1 MKFVNLGSTELKV
14 TDFCLGTMT
23 WGEQTDEVDA
33 HKQIEMSLDAG
44 INFIDTAEMYPVCP
58 LRAETTGDTERIL
71 GNWLCKNSQKRKE
84 LVIATK
90 ISGKGY
96 KNVRNGKG
104 IFPKEIRLAI
114 EGSLK
119 NLQTDYIDL
128 YQLHWPNRGS
138 YHFRQ
143 YWNYDPTSQES
154 SVERE
159 NIELVVKELY
169 DLKKEGKI
177 RYIGLSNE
185 TAWGTVQFANEA
197 KKYNDFSIASIQ
209 NEYSLLCRIFDTDL
223 AETCFHENVKLLA
236 YSPLVGG
243 MITGKYLNSQV
254 PKNSR
259 LSRVPDMFGRV
270 TPNSTR
276 AIEEYIEL
284 SKSFELDPVH
294 LALSFCRSRPF
305 MGSVIFGA
313 SNVDQLKL
321 ILKGKDIYLKDDV
334 LAEVNK
340 LYKKIPMPM

>member
-1 MKFVNLGSTELKV
+1 MGNTQLKV

-23 WGEQTDEVDA
+23 WGEQTDENDA
-33 HKQIEMSLDAG
+33 HKQIEMSLEAG

-71 GNWLCKNSQKRKE
+71 GNWLGKNSQKRKD
-84 LVIATK
+84 LVVATK

-143 YWNYDPTSQES
+143 YWNYDPTSQDS
-154 SVERE
+154 KVERE

-169 DLKKEGKI
+169 ALKKEGKI

-185 TAWGTVQFANEA
+185 TAWGTVQFANETA
-197 KKYNDFSIASIQ
+197 KYEDFSIASIQ

-223 AETCFHENVKLLA
+223 AETCFHENIKLLS

-243 MITGKYLNSQV
+243 MITGKYLNNQV
-254 PKNSR
+254 PENSR
-259 LSRVPDMFGRV
+259 LSRIPDMFGRV
-270 TPNSTR
+270 TPNSTK
-276 AIEEYIEL
+276 AIKEYIEL
-284 SKSFELDPVH
+284 SKSFGLDPVH
-294 LALSFCRSRPF
+294 LALSFCRSRSF
-305 MGSVIFGA
+305 IGSVIFGA

-321 ILKGKDIYLKDDV
+321 ILKGKDIHLQEDMLV
-334 LAEVNK
+334 EVNK
-340 LYKKIPMPM
+340 IYKKIPMPM

>member
-1 MKFVNLGSTELKV
+1 MGS
-14 TDFCLGTMT
+14 
-23 WGEQTDEVDA
+23 
-33 HKQIEMSLDAG
+33 EM
-44 INFIDTAEMYPVCP
+44 C
-58 LRAETTGDTERIL
+58 
-71 GNWLCKNSQKRKE
+71 
-84 LVIATK
+84 
-90 ISGKGY
+90 
-96 KNVRNGKG
+96 
-104 IFPKEIRLAI
+104 IR
-114 EGSLK
+114 
-119 NLQTDYIDL
+119 D
-128 YQLHWPNRGS
+128 R
-138 YHFRQ
+138 
-143 YWNYDPTSQES
+143 
-154 SVERE
+154 
-159 NIELVVKELY
+159 
-169 DLKKEGKI
+169 
-177 RYIGLSNE
+177 
-185 TAWGTVQFANEA
+185 AWGTVQFANEA
-197 KKYNDFSIASIQ
+197 KKYKDFSIASIQ

-321 ILKGKDIYLKDDV
+321 ILEGKDIYLKDDV

>member
-1 MKFVNLGSTELKV
+1 MNYKKLGNTDLDVSTI
-14 TDFCLGTMT
+14 CLGTMT
-23 WGEQTDEVDA
+23 WGEQNTQEEGF
-33 HKQIEMSLDAG
+33 KQMNYALDQG
-44 INFIDTAEMYPVCP
+44 VNFWDTAEIYSIPM
-58 LRAETTGDTERIL
+58 REETYGETERII
-71 GNWLCKNSQKRKE
+71 GNWFEKTKKRDK
-84 LVIATK
+84 VIIATK
-90 ISGKGY
+90 VCGNTSNKYIRGGGNNFGKNKISQALD
-96 KNVRNGKG
+96 
-104 IFPKEIRLAI
+104 E
-114 EGSLK
+114 SLK
-119 NLQTDYIDL
+119 RLKTDYIDL
-128 YQLHWPNRGS
+128 YQLHWPERNTNFFGKHG
-138 YHFRQ
+138 YEHDENDKGWTPFEEIL
-143 YWNYDPTSQES
+143 ES
-154 SVERE
+154 LEKFI
-159 NIELVVKELY
+159 NQ
-169 DLKKEGKI
+169 GKI

-209 NEYSLLCRIFDTDL
+209 NEYSLLCRLFDTDL

-254 PKNSR
+254 PENSR

>member
-1 MKFVNLGSTELKV
+1 MKYTLLPETDIKV
-14 TDFCLGTMT
+14 SKICLGTMT
-23 WGEQTDEVDA
+23 WGKQNTEQEGHEQMNFA
-33 HKQIEMSLDAG
+33 LDKG
-44 INFIDTAEMYPVCP
+44 VNFFDTAELYPVP
-58 LRAETTGDTERIL
+58 AEAETYGETERIIGTWFKKTGQRQNIIL
-71 GNWLCKNSQKRKE
+71 ASKIAGPGAYTKHIRTTGFKKE
-84 LVIATK
+84 
-90 ISGKGY
+90 
-96 KNVRNGKG
+96 
-104 IFPKEIRLAI
+104 AI
-114 EGSLK
+114 QEAVHLSLK
-119 NLQTDYIDL
+119 RLQTDYIDL

-254 PKNSR
+254 PENSR

-276 AIEEYIEL
+276 AIKEYIEL

>member
-1 MKFVNLGSTELKV
+1 
-14 TDFCLGTMT
+14 MT
-23 WGEQTDEVDA
+23 WGEQTDENDA
-33 HKQIEMSLDAG
+33 HKQIEMSLEAG

-71 GNWLCKNSQKRKE
+71 GNWLGKNSQKRKD
-84 LVIATK
+84 LVVATK

-143 YWNYDPTSQES
+143 YWNYDPTSQDS
-154 SVERE
+154 KVERE

-169 DLKKEGKI
+169 ALKKEGKI

-185 TAWGTVQFANEA
+185 TAWGTVQFANETA
-197 KKYNDFSIASIQ
+197 KYEDFSIASIQ

-223 AETCFHENVKLLA
+223 AETCFHENIKLLS

-254 PKNSR
+254 PENSR
-259 LSRVPDMFGRV
+259 LSRIPDMFGRV
-270 TPNSTR
+270 TPNSTK
-276 AIEEYIEL
+276 AIKEYIEL
-284 SKSFELDPVH
+284 SKSFGLDPVH
-294 LALSFCRSRPF
+294 LALSFCRSRSF

-321 ILKGKDIYLKDDV
+321 ILKGKDIHLQEDMLV
-334 LAEVNK
+334 EVNK
-340 LYKKIPMPM
+340 IYKKIPMPM

>member
-58 LRAETTGDTERIL
+58 LRAETTGDTEKIL
-71 GNWLCKNSQKRKE
+71 GNWLGKNSQKRQA

-90 ISGKGY
+90 ISGKGD

-143 YWNYDPTSQES
+143 YWNYDPTSQQS

-197 KKYNDFSIASIQ
+197 KKYKDFSIASIQ

-254 PKNSR
+254 PENSR

-294 LALSFCRSRPF
+294 FCLLYTSPSPRDGRISR
-305 MGSVIFGA
+305 
-313 SNVDQLKL
+313 
-321 ILKGKDIYLKDDV
+321 
-334 LAEVNK
+334 
-340 LYKKIPMPM
+340 MPSSA

>member
-1 MKFVNLGSTELKV
+1 M
-14 TDFCLGTMT
+14 
-23 WGEQTDEVDA
+23 
-33 HKQIEMSLDAG
+33 
-44 INFIDTAEMYPVCP
+44 
-58 LRAETTGDTERIL
+58 
-71 GNWLCKNSQKRKE
+71 
-84 LVIATK
+84 
-90 ISGKGY
+90 
-96 KNVRNGKG
+96 
-104 IFPKEIRLAI
+104 
-114 EGSLK
+114 
-119 NLQTDYIDL
+119 
-128 YQLHWPNRGS
+128 
-138 YHFRQ
+138 
-143 YWNYDPTSQES
+143 
-154 SVERE
+154 
-159 NIELVVKELY
+159 
-169 DLKKEGKI
+169 
-177 RYIGLSNE
+177 
-185 TAWGTVQFANEA
+185 QFANET
-197 KKYNDFSIASIQ
+197 KKYKDFSIASIQ

-254 PKNSR
+254 PENSR

-276 AIEEYIEL
+276 AIKEYIEL

>member
-58 LRAETTGDTERIL
+58 LRAETTGDTEKIL
-71 GNWLCKNSQKRKE
+71 GNWLGKNSQKRKE

-223 AETCFHENVKLLA
+223 AETCFHENV
-236 YSPLVGG
+236 
-243 MITGKYLNSQV
+243 
-254 PKNSR
+254 
-259 LSRVPDMFGRV
+259 
-270 TPNSTR
+270 
-276 AIEEYIEL
+276 
-284 SKSFELDPVH
+284 
-294 LALSFCRSRPF
+294 
-305 MGSVIFGA
+305 
-313 SNVDQLKL
+313 
-321 ILKGKDIYLKDDV
+321 
-334 LAEVNK
+334 
-340 LYKKIPMPM
+340 

>member
-1 MKFVNLGSTELKV
+1 MKFVTLGNTQLKV

-23 WGEQTDEVDA
+23 WGEQTDENDA
-33 HKQIEMSLDAG
+33 HKQIEMSLEAG

-71 GNWLCKNSQKRKE
+71 GNWLGKNSQNRKD
-84 LVIATK
+84 LVVATK

-104 IFPKEIRLAI
+104 IFPKEIRLAL

-143 YWNYDPTSQES
+143 YWNYDPTSQDS
-154 SVERE
+154 KLERE

-169 DLKKEGKI
+169 ALKKEGKI

-185 TAWGTVQFANEA
+185 TAWGTVQFANETA
-197 KKYNDFSIASIQ
+197 KYEDFSIASIQ
-209 NEYSLLCRIFDTDL
+209 NEYSLLSRIFDTDL
-223 AETCFHENVKLLA
+223 AETCFHENIKLLS

-243 MITGKYLNSQV
+243 MITGKYLNGQV
-254 PKNSR
+254 PENSR
-259 LSRVPDMFGRV
+259 LSRIPDMFGRV
-270 TPNSTR
+270 TPNSTK
-276 AIEEYIEL
+276 AIKEYIEL
-284 SKSFELDPVH
+284 SKSFGLDPVH

-321 ILKGKDIYLKDDV
+321 ILKGKDIHLREDMLV
-334 LAEVNK
+334 EINK
-340 LYKKIPMPM
+340 IYKKIPMPM

>member
-23 WGEQTDEVDA
+23 WGEQTDEDDA

-71 GNWLCKNSQKRKE
+71 GNWLGKNLQKRKE

-154 SVERE
+154 SVERR

-197 KKYNDFSIASIQ
+197 KKYKDFSIASIQ

-254 PKNSR
+254 PENSR

-321 ILKGKDIYLKDDV
+321 ILKGKDIYLKDDM

>member
-1 MKFVNLGSTELKV
+1 MKFVNLGNTELKV

-58 LRAETTGDTERIL
+58 LRAETTGDTEKIL
-71 GNWLCKNSQKRKE
+71 GNWLGKNSQKRKE

-169 DLKKEGKI
+169 DLKKEGKLDILGYLMRQPGERCSLPTKQKNIMTSQLHQYRMNIAYFVEYLI
-177 RYIGLSNE
+177 RTWLKHVFMKIS
-185 TAWGTVQFANEA
+185 
-197 KKYNDFSIASIQ
+197 
-209 NEYSLLCRIFDTDL
+209 
-223 AETCFHENVKLLA
+223 
-236 YSPLVGG
+236 
-243 MITGKYLNSQV
+243 
-254 PKNSR
+254 
-259 LSRVPDMFGRV
+259 
-270 TPNSTR
+270 
-276 AIEEYIEL
+276 
-284 SKSFELDPVH
+284 SF
-294 LALSFCRSRPF
+294 
-305 MGSVIFGA
+305 
-313 SNVDQLKL
+313 
-321 ILKGKDIYLKDDV
+321 
-334 LAEVNK
+334 
-340 LYKKIPMPM
+340 